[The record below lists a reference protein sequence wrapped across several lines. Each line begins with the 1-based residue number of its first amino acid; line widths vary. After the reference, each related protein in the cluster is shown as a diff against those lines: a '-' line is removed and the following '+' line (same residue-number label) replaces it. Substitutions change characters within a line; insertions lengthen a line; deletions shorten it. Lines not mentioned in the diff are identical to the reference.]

1 MRLQRAFAAQL
12 SPRTHQHVCFNG
24 LFFLTAIGGIAG
36 KWHVKKRF
44 MGAVSHH
51 SAADM
56 PDHIAAGK
64 PALSVAAPC
73 LENQSFSRS
82 LIEDSRIS
90 SRPSVTYRLMPVP
103 GCRYMRTLRAT
114 PFT

>member
-1 MRLQRAFAAQL
+1 MFASMGCFF
-12 SPRTHQHVCFNG
+12 SPQF
-24 LFFLTAIGGIAG
+24 GGIAG
-36 KWHVKKRF
+36 KWHGKKRF
-44 MGAVSHH
+44 IPGHH
-51 SAADM
+51 VRMAAR
-56 PDHIAAGK
+56 
-64 PALSVAAPC
+64 LFSVAAPC

-90 SRPSVTYRLMPVP
+90 SRPSVTYRLIPVP